1 MTSRSLKS
9 DIWSS
14 SMLLILG
21 GLLISI
27 IAGREEGHFLVMVVW
42 IVGIGFK
49 LQLSVVLSPLIMTS
63 SLKCFSHR
71 TAVDVAVQLGLFT
84 NRVHLL
90 RNSGFFTGKWK
101 VATFSP
107 LADTSVRH
115 SVVHPWETHLLCM
128 FLGVEHFVI
137 ENRIPEFS
145 PLQS

>member
-1 MTSRSLKS
+1 MNLKFLMTSRSLKS

-90 RNSGFFTGKWK
+90 RNSGFFAGK
-101 VATFSP
+101 
-107 LADTSVRH
+107 
-115 SVVHPWETHLLCM
+115 
-128 FLGVEHFVI
+128 
-137 ENRIPEFS
+137 
-145 PLQS
+145 